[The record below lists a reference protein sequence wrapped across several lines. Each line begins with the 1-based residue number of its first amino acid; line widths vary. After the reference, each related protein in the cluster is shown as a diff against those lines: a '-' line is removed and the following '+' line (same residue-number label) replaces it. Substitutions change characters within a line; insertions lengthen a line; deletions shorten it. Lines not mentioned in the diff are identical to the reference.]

1 MPNPAVTV
9 LLRAMIGGARDEDAV
24 RLDEDALL
32 EVVRRD
38 LRTTMRIEA
47 EPEFVRVFRH
57 PLGIP
62 QYVVGHLGRLDR
74 IEAHLLRHPG
84 LFVAGNGY
92 RGVAIGAC
100 VAEAG
105 PLAHRILTPPA

>member
-1 MPNPAVTV
+1 M
-9 LLRAMIGGARDEDAV
+9 
-24 RLDEDALL
+24 RL
-32 EVVRRD
+32 
-38 LRTTMRIEA
+38 EA

-62 QYVVGHLGRLDR
+62 QYVVGHLARLER
-74 IEAHLLRHPG
+74 IEARLRRHPG

-100 VAEAG
+100 VAEAA
-105 PLAHRILTPPA
+105 PLARRILSPQG

>member
-1 MPNPAVTV
+1 MK
-9 LLRAMIGGARDEDAV
+9 
-24 RLDEDALL
+24 
-32 EVVRRD
+32 RD
-38 LRTTMRIEA
+38 LRTTMRLEA
-47 EPEFVRVFRH
+47 EPELVRVFRH

-62 QYVVGHLGRLDR
+62 QYVVGHRGRLER
-74 IEAHLLRHPG
+74 IEARLLHHPG

-105 PLAHRILTPPA
+105 PLAHRILTPED

>member
-1 MPNPAVTV
+1 M
-9 LLRAMIGGARDEDAV
+9 
-24 RLDEDALL
+24 RL
-32 EVVRRD
+32 
-38 LRTTMRIEA
+38 EA
-47 EPEFVRVFRH
+47 EPELVRVFRH

-62 QYVVGHLGRLDR
+62 QYTVGHVARLER
-74 IEAHLLRHPG
+74 IEARLRRQRG

-105 PLAHRILTPPA
+105 RLARRILEPPA